1 MASSS
6 EQVDYEVLRNNARLG
21 AKKHYKKQIVSNTG
35 TYLIIAGV
43 VVVISI
49 LATLLFMTPE
59 QPPHLIQAL
68 DSEFLDKLSQQSLS
82 FKVKQNT
89 YFKDWNLADV
99 KLAAQ
104 SGSSQQAKNLSPCK
118 SFFDDFAPG
127 DSYDLRDEFP
137 TCIQEPQDQANCSSS
152 YSFATASAAG
162 ERFCIKAEM
171 KMSPKFSS
179 QQMISCSK
187 KNSGCASGNIDT
199 AWEYIRDSGLVE
211 SSHFPYTS
219 QHMKYPDCT
228 EKQDEKLY
236 RVTDVCATNTEL
248 GIMKEV
254 QENGPVVVLIHLYT
268 DFLAYSSGVYFPSS
282 ISNKIQGAQAVT
294 IIGWGSTEH
303 HPYWIIKNSWGT
315 TWGEAGYGLVLR
327 NSHELGIE
335 DLAVAGTPVLDPNPQ
350 QTD

>member
-6 EQVDYEVLRNNARLG
+6 EDIDYEVLRNNARLG

-35 TYLIIAGV
+35 TYLIIGAV
-43 VVVISI
+43 VLIISI
-49 LATLLFMTPE
+49 LATLLFMNPE

-68 DSEFLDKLSQQSLS
+68 DSEFLDRLSQQSLP

-104 SGSSQQAKNLSPCK
+104 SGSSQQAKNLSPCQ
-118 SFFDDFAPG
+118 SFFNDFVPA

-137 TCIQEPQDQANCSSS
+137 LCIQEPQDQLNCSSS
-152 YSFATASAAG
+152 YSFAAASAAS
-162 ERFCIKAEM
+162 ERFCIKSNS
-171 KMSPKFSS
+171 KLSPRLSS

-211 SSHFPYTS
+211 SLHFPYTS
-219 QHMKYPDCT
+219 QHMKYPACT

-248 GIMKEV
+248 GIMKEI
-254 QENGPVVVLIHLYT
+254 QENGPVVALVHLYS
-268 DFLAYSSGVYFPSS
+268 DFLTYSSGIYFPSS
-282 ISNKIQGAQAVT
+282 ISTKIQGAQAVS
-294 IIGWGSTEH
+294 IIGWGSTENY
-303 HPYWIIKNSWGT
+303 PYWIIKNSWGS
-315 TWGEAGYGLVLR
+315 TWGEAGYALILR

-335 DLAVAGTPVLDPNPQ
+335 DLAVAGSPVIEPNTLQ
-350 QTD
+350 IE